1 MIQAM
6 PTRRMAYLALVLLLL
21 TNMMSFVDRTALGVF
36 QEAIK
41 VELEL
46 SDWQLGLLGGP
57 AFALLYS
64 VFGIPIARLAERRDR
79 RIILAACIGFWSL
92 MTMLCGAALNYVHL
106 LLARAGVSIG
116 EAGGNPISHSLIGD
130 LFSANERGKAISIY
144 TFGAPLGAFMGA
156 VVAGWLAQNFGWR
169 AAFLW
174 LGPPGFILALA
185 VLFLIPRVRRGQ
197 DGRSSQATA
206 EQVDDAPPLRA
217 VVRRFFGSRALSLM
231 AVGASCVVLVGYALS
246 AFLASF
252 LIRRHGLELSE
263 VGLIAGLVNGVAAG
277 IGTLASGFAIDR
289 LGRKDLRFYA
299 WLPGIASLLAAPC
312 FIIGFWTDSLSLST
326 LLLMLGTVGIFTY
339 LAPTFSHLHSVMEP
353 RMRATAVSI
362 MFLILNIVGLGLG
375 PPLTGLISDVMTRFA
390 LDECAQAGATACQS
404 AAGEGITHAMMIV
417 SLFMLLGATLFFL
430 AGRHLKSASD

>member
-1 MIQAM
+1 M
-6 PTRRMAYLALVLLLL
+6 PTRRMAYIALLLLLL

-41 VELEL
+41 YELEL

-64 VFGIPIARLAERRDR
+64 VFGIPIARLGERKSR
-79 RIILAACIGFWSL
+79 RIILAACISFWSL

-130 LFSANERGKAISIY
+130 LFPASERGRAISIY
-144 TFGAPLGAFMGA
+144 TFGAPLGAFLGA
-156 VVAGWLAQNFGWR
+156 VVAGWLAQQWGWR

-174 LGPPGFILALA
+174 LGPPGFLLALA
-185 VLFLIPRVRRGQ
+185 ILFFIPRVRRGQ
-197 DGRSSQATA
+197 DGRPGDAVA
-206 EQVDDAPPLRA
+206 EPETEAPPLGA
-217 VVRRFFGSRALSLM
+217 VVRRFWGARALSLM
-231 AVGASCVVLVGYALS
+231 AAGASCVVLVGYALS

-252 LIRRHGLELSE
+252 FIRRHGLELSE

-277 IGTLASGFAIDR
+277 IGTLASGFTIDR
-289 LGRKDLRFYA
+289 LGRRDPRFYA
-299 WLPGIASLLAAPC
+299 WLPGVAALLAAPS
-312 FIIGFWTDSLSLST
+312 FIVGFWIDSLWLST
-326 LLLMLGTVGIFTY
+326 LLLMLGTIGIFTY

-362 MFLILNIVGLGLG
+362 MFLILNIVGLGMG
-375 PPLTGLISDVMTRFA
+375 PPLTGLISDVMTGFA
-390 LDECAQAGATACQS
+390 LNECAKAGMSACQS
-404 AAGEGITHAMMIV
+404 AASTGITHAMMIV
-417 SLFMLLGATLFFL
+417 SLFMLLGAALFFM
-430 AGRHLKSASD
+430 AGRHLKPASD